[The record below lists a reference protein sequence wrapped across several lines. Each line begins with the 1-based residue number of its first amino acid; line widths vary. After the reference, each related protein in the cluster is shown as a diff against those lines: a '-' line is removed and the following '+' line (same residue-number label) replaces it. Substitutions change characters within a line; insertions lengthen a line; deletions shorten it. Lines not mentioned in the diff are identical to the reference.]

1 MPLQPNIPKQKRSFL
16 TKECPR
22 CKQQQLEEDF
32 TKPTRFSTQMEYF
45 PFVMIA
51 LLITSNRM
59 SLVGARS
66 TKSVN
71 GPISPLL

>member
-32 TKPTRFSTQMEYF
+32 TKTHSIFYPDG
-45 PFVMIA
+45 VLAI
-51 LLITSNRM
+51 
-59 SLVGARS
+59 
-66 TKSVN
+66 
-71 GPISPLL
+71 